1 MLIKSPSNMKPTTQ
15 PTEGGI
21 EELLFEFQKRIYGAI
36 KSDVRSI
43 NCSLPQMDILKALSE
58 HETLSLTDLATML
71 QVSKP
76 SASVMIDTMERHGL
90 LARSIP
96 KNDRRSIAI
105 RLTAKSKKM
114 VETVSKK
121 KKALIQNLLTKLSVK
136 QKKELHVLLETL
148 LNES

>member
-1 MLIKSPSNMKPTTQ
+1 MRPTAQ

-43 NCSLPQMDILKALSE
+43 NCSLPQMDILKALTE
-58 HETLSLTDLATML
+58 HESLSLTDLAAIL

-90 LARSIP
+90 LARSVQ
-96 KNDRRSIAI
+96 KNDRRSISI
-105 RLTAKSKKM
+105 RLTPKSKKM
-114 VETVSKK
+114 VETIAKK
-121 KKALIQNLLTKLSVK
+121 KKALIQKLLTKLSGTQK
-136 QKKELHVLLETL
+136 QELSVLLETL